1 MNSNRRRLQN
11 LRAMIGGPIEQA
23 IQANVALVITQ
34 AVIIRLSME
43 LPEINSEQPDVL
55 INLALLLACIVAGG
69 VTVVL
74 YRVIRSMR
82 NRTFRIIS
90 TLVSLAIQA
99 TAFQMLFSLIG

>member
-1 MNSNRRRLQN
+1 
-11 LRAMIGGPIEQA
+11 MIGGPIEQA

-55 INLALLLACIVAGG
+55 INVALLLACIVAGG
-69 VTVVL
+69 VTVLL